1 MVVVQ
6 FIIQTKG
13 KSTNINSIKSYNKMK
28 TKFIVL
34 IYSVFFLINANAQQT
49 IHKKAMQDLTP
60 FTGVWIGINNNI
72 KYEITFKE
80 GIRKVELNGIKYTI
94 ELIFASS
101 VKWFKN
107 EKLIREFNA
116 DAPQSILEGII
127 SETNPLFL
135 SWFNYYDEE
144 KGYNGSGTLTINNVG
159 KSIFPLF
166 FPI

>member
-80 GIRKVELNGIKYTI
+80 GICKVELNGIKYTMN
-94 ELIFASS
+94 LY
-101 VKWFKN
+101 
-107 EKLIREFNA
+107 LHH
-116 DAPQSILEGII
+116 L
-127 SETNPLFL
+127 
-135 SWFNYYDEE
+135 
-144 KGYNGSGTLTINNVG
+144 
-159 KSIFPLF
+159 
-166 FPI
+166 

>member
-1 MVVVQ
+1 
-6 FIIQTKG
+6 
-13 KSTNINSIKSYNKMK
+13 
-28 TKFIVL
+28 
-34 IYSVFFLINANAQQT
+34 
-49 IHKKAMQDLTP
+49 MQDLTP

-144 KGYNGSGTLTINNVG
+144 KGYNGSGTLTIGQCRKSTKG
-159 KSIFPLF
+159 KTKARTELYWKKQRKDGLSYIVRTN
-166 FPI
+166 